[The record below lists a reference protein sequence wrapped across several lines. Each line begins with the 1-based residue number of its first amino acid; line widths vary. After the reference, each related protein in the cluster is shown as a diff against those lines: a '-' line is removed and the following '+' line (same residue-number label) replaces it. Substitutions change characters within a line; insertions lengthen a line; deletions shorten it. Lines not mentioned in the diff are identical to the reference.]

1 MYIIDTTGQN
11 QINFHIKRSGLSEDM
26 IIKEILIDSNIYS
39 QFLFEFRNIDNI
51 SDSLKYNNSYIIMA
65 IIKKD
70 SVVKRYFFNSPS
82 QINKYLEISDRI
94 LGSRNFMPFRDYM
107 DKLK

>member
-1 MYIIDTTGQN
+1 
-11 QINFHIKRSGLSEDM
+11 
-26 IIKEILIDSNIYS
+26 
-39 QFLFEFRNIDNI
+39 
-51 SDSLKYNNSYIIMA
+51 MA

-70 SVVKRYFFNSPS
+70 SVAKRYFFNSPS